1 MFYRLN
7 DYKVLF
13 YRIFLAYIFYSIARL
28 LFYFYNND
36 IIIVYSINEFIEL
49 CLIGFT
55 FDTSAILYTNAI
67 FIIIS
72 LLPFRF
78 VSKKNSQKNLFLLY
92 FFFNSIAY
100 ATNFFDF
107 IYYRFSQ
114 SRLTTTIFNIVENET
129 NKLDLL
135 SSFIVSYWHVFL
147 LYFFLMTLWV
157 VLYRMVK
164 IKPLQAKPSNF
175 QYFFSSLWF
184 LFFIFI
190 SIVGMRGGL
199 GNATRPINMVDAH
212 RYVKKTF
219 HADLVL
225 NSPFCLIR
233 TYNKNFFV
241 KENFMSKNELKDII
255 KPVRFLND
263 SIKTRPNVMLI
274 VLESFGREYVGAFNE
289 NKNIENYKSYTPF
302 LDSISKNSLIFT
314 NAFSNGRQ
322 SIEALPAILAS
333 IPSFKVPYTSS
344 PFSNQKIQSLVSVF
358 NDLDY
363 ETSFF
368 HGAPNGSMGFTGLS
382 NIMGFDN
389 YFGKNEFNDDSLYD
403 GYWGIWDEPFFQF
416 TKNKIDGMRKPFFA
430 TLFSLSSHEP
440 FKVPK
445 KYENK
450 YPTGK
455 IDMHQVVG
463 YTDDALRKFFD
474 SAKNQN
480 WFENTLFVITADHCN
495 QFYYQHYRAPI
506 NRYAIPLIF
515 YKPDGSIKGS
525 DNKLAQHLDIFPTI
539 VDYVGYDEKINSWG
553 NSLFD
558 NKKLNR
564 FSIHYSG
571 TMYRFV
577 MNDYIIEFDG
587 KKVIGAYKKND
598 YFLEEN
604 IVNQTSVDY
613 SYEEKYIK
621 ALLQDYIERV
631 VDRKLN

>member
-1 MFYRLN
+1 MFFRLN

-13 YRIFLAYIFYSIARL
+13 YRIFLAYIFYSIARV
-28 LFYFYNND
+28 LFYFYNSD
-36 IIIVYSINEFIEL
+36 IIIVSGINEFIEL
-49 CLIGFT
+49 CLIGLT
-55 FDTSAILYTNAI
+55 FDSSAILYTNAI
-67 FIIIS
+67 FIVIS

-78 VSKKNSQKNLFLLY
+78 ISKTSFQKKLFLLY
-92 FFFNSIAY
+92 FFFNAVAY

-135 SSFIVSYWHVFL
+135 SSFIISYWHVFL
-147 LYFFLMTLWV
+147 LYFFLMTLWFV
-157 VLYRMVK
+157 FYRMVK
-164 IKPLQAKPSNF
+164 IKPLVIQPSKL
-175 QYFFSSLWF
+175 QYFFSFLWF
-184 LFFIFI
+184 LFFIFV

-241 KENFMSKNELKDII
+241 KENFMSKAELKDII
-255 KPVRFLND
+255 NPVRVLND

-274 VLESFGREYVGAFNE
+274 VLESFGREYIGAFNE
-289 NKNIENYKSYTPF
+289 NKNIKNYKSYTPF

-314 NAFSNGRQ
+314 NTFANGRQ

-333 IPSFKVPYTSS
+333 IPSFRVPYTSS

-358 NDLDY
+358 NEMNY

-389 YFGKNEFNDDSLYD
+389 YYGKNEFNDDSLYD

-416 TKNKIDGMRKPFFA
+416 TKSKIDGMRKPFFA

-445 KYENK
+445 NYKNK
-450 YPTGK
+450 YPTGE

-463 YTDDALRKFFD
+463 YTDDALRKFFN

-495 QFYYQHYRAPI
+495 QFYYPYYRAPI

-525 DNKLAQHLDIFPTI
+525 DNKLAQQLDIFPTI
-539 VDYVGYDEKINSWG
+539 VDYIGYDDEINSWG
-553 NSLFD
+553 NSLLD
-558 NKKLNR
+558 DKKLNR
-564 FSIHYSG
+564 YSIHYSG
-571 TMYRFV
+571 TIYRFA
-577 MNDYIIEFDG
+577 MNDYILEFDG
-587 KKVIGAYKKND
+587 KRVVGVYKKND
-598 YFLEEN
+598 YLLSEN
-604 IVNQTSVDY
+604 ILNQTGVDF
-613 SYEEKYIK
+613 SFEEKYIK
-621 ALLQDYIERV
+621 ALLQDYMERV